1 MSDILTVRLGFM
13 KSFLIKAQTGYV
25 LIDAGY
31 PNKEQKLWKF
41 LKQKKINP
49 KEIKLVIVTHGHFDH
64 FGSLAKIVEKTDAKI
79 IVHENDQ
86 EMLKTGKS
94 GEIKTHTKWGKF
106 LEKSMGKI
114 MREVSV
120 IPIKPDITI
129 TDNYSLE
136 EHGIKGIILH
146 TPGHTNGSISVVL
159 NSKIAFIGDLTHGFP
174 LRGKTDFPFVAENLE
189 DVYQSWRKLLDEGVE
204 LFYQSHGREFKRE
217 LLLKRLKKRN

>member
-13 KSFLIKAQTGYV
+13 KSFLIKAETGYA

-41 LKQKKINP
+41 LKKKKINP
-49 KEIKLVIVTHGHFDH
+49 KEIGLVIVTHGHFDH
-64 FGSLAKIVEKTDAKI
+64 FGSLAKIVEKTNAKI

-94 GEIKTHTKWGKF
+94 GEIKIHTKWGKF
-106 LEKSMGKI
+106 LEKSLGKI

-136 EHGIKGIILH
+136 EHGIMGKILH
-146 TPGHTNGSISVVL
+146 TPGHTSGSISVVL

-189 DVYQSWRKLLDEGVE
+189 TVFQSWRKLLDEGVE